1 MSVQLNVPRSGFC
14 TGLKPLQSSSP
25 YLFGVEPMVDMLPPV
40 DALAVTLAAAGVP
53 VAAATPQVSATALKT
68 PRSTLD
74 LAPCTCNRA
83 LISCAPLAAARPRHS
98 RPNLVLRAPAH
109 PRPRPPNTHIATVF
123 INLLP
128 ANRCNLYWILVDPV
142 ATSARGARPPRQ
154 ACMMVR
160 ARLIGYPTPMQQLPP
175 CRFR

>member
-74 LAPCTCNRA
+74 LEPCTCNRA
-83 LISCAPLAAARPRHS
+83 LISCAPLDAGRPRYS
-98 RPNLVLRAPAH
+98 CPNLVLRAPAH
-109 PRPRPPNTHIATVF
+109 PRPRPPNTHIATDF
-123 INLLP
+123 INLLS
-128 ANRCNLYWILVDPV
+128 ADRCNVSSLLVD
-142 ATSARGARPPRQ
+142 AAFTSARGRPGRHGGP
-154 ACMMVR
+154 
-160 ARLIGYPTPMQQLPP
+160 
-175 CRFR
+175 